1 MIEDQDREMAR
12 QAAHLFGGN
21 GLSQDQQVELVA
33 AKLAEWRESCERM
46 ARADEECNWTGMHP
60 IHQR

>member
-33 AKLAEWRESCERM
+33 GKLAEWREQIRWETE
-46 ARADEECNWTGMHP
+46 ADMVCRYEGIHP

>member
-33 AKLAEWRESCERM
+33 ARLAEWRAQIIQQYAPS
-46 ARADEECNWTGMHP
+46 
-60 IHQR
+60 